1 MVDLCEEII
10 NKLLNHSHLPYYILS
25 NFLTY
30 HESIY
35 SQIAFLAGTGDYA
48 VARGIM
54 FLACFSCPFVVNT
67 ISWESL
73 DGISFTWTEGRTD

>member
-1 MVDLCEEII
+1 MVGLCEEII

-35 SQIAFLAGTGDYA
+35 NQIAFLAGTGDNA
-48 VARGIM
+48 MAGGIM
-54 FLACFSCPFVVNT
+54 FLACFLVP
-67 ISWESL
+67 L
-73 DGISFTWTEGRTD
+73 L